1 MHKVPPRLAP
11 RLEPRLVLRPA
22 LMLVPLL
29 PLRVT
34 PRLVPLLVRRAKML
48 PATGRCLT
56 LLRPTKPLSPVSLIK
71 PVSLPR
77 RHRAMDKY
85 PRVMASQYNRRLTP
99 T

>member
-1 MHKVPPRLAP
+1 MVLRPVLRPVL
-11 RLEPRLVLRPA
+11 RLVL
-22 LMLVPLL
+22 LL

-56 LLRPTKPLSPVSLIK
+56 LLHPTKPLSPVNLAKPVSLVNLVK

-77 RHRAMDKY
+77 RRRAMDKY
-85 PRVMASQYNRRLTP
+85 PRGMASQYNRLLTP

>member
-1 MHKVPPRLAP
+1 MVLRPVLRPVL
-11 RLEPRLVLRPA
+11 RLVL
-22 LMLVPLL
+22 LL

-56 LLRPTKPLSPVSLIK
+56 LLRPTKPLSPVSLAS
-71 PVSLPR
+71 PTNLARLPR
-77 RHRAMDKY
+77 RRRAMDKY